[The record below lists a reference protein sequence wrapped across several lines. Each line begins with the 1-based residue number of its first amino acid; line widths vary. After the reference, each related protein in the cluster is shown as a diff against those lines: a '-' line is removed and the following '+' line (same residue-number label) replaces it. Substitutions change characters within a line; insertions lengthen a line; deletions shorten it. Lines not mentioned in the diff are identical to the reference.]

1 MAKVIF
7 TPWKEQSQ
15 LLAVRDQFYPPPLYD
30 GPDMRSRACATV
42 GAWKLRGNLPHPVE
56 ATALLTDAILHDDA
70 QKNSIFSIRATYAA
84 AFCRFVTCLVDSK
97 LGGQRRTMF
106 QRALDLGLPASF
118 VELRHEATH
127 RELPSLTVLRNASQR
142 SLEWLW
148 DYYWAKTEGS
158 SAGLEMAVRGGVVAN
173 REGDE
178 GEEEAEEVDLE
189 PLKSALRDTLQ
200 QVVAEGVEQPP
211 RKKRKVQQHLS
222 AVTNEVVSACRSSG
236 RGVAALSSVLVQDSL
251 LVSETR
257 RLGDSMADDFDRWD
271 PLLQRIADAQSTFL
285 SGLTE
290 ELVDALALTAR
301 PDEAK
306 TEPRCEGIY
315 LWLDHIL
322 GSAQWESRRRLISYA
337 YMLAACEQGGN
348 HWTNL
353 LRERLA
359 ERQDEGIY
367 GLIASVLIAPP
378 HRSQLLQHT
387 PVPHGPSLHKINS
400 FNCSV
405 SSIEV
410 SIHIIQSHAYPIDS
424 NVLLW
429 TTAELSPGTGKG
441 NNYAYLVTDEPT
453 KQSVI
458 IDPAN
463 PPEVTPELE
472 SQINAGKIELTAIV
486 NTHHHWDHAGGNNEL
501 LKTFGK
507 LPVIGGK
514 DCQSVTQTPAHGE
527 TFKIGERISVKALH
541 TPCHTQDS
549 ICYFMQ
555 DGDEKVVFTGDTL
568 FIGGCGRFFEGT
580 APEMHKAL
588 NETLA
593 ALPDDTRVYPG
604 HEYTKGNVKFCLAV
618 SESEPIKKLAAFAE
632 ANQETQGKFTI
643 GDEKLHNVFMRV
655 NDPEIQQKTGK
666 TDPVEV
672 MAALREMKN
681 AM

>member
-15 LLAVRDQFYPPPLYD
+15 LLVVRNQFYPPPLYD

-42 GAWKLRGNLPHPVE
+42 SAWKLRGNLPHPVE

-84 AFCRFVTCLVDSK
+84 AFCRFVTGLVDSK
-97 LGGQRRTMF
+97 LGGVRRTMF

-148 DYYWAKTEGS
+148 DYYWAKTEAS
-158 SAGLEMAVRGGVVAN
+158 VPGLGVVRAPISGVS
-173 REGDE
+173 EKLVAE
-178 GEEEAEEVDLE
+178 GEEAEPEEEEEEADLE
-189 PLKSALRDTLQ
+189 PLKSALRDTLEQIVADGEQ
-200 QVVAEGVEQPP
+200 QQPP
-211 RKKRKVQQHLS
+211 RKKRKVQQHLN
-222 AVTNEVVSACRSSG
+222 AVAGEVVSTCRSSG
-236 RGVAALSSVLVQDSL
+236 RGMAALASVLVQESL
-251 LVSETR
+251 LVPGGR
-257 RLGDSMADDFDRWD
+257 RMGEAMAAQFDRWD
-271 PLLQRIADAQSTFL
+271 PLLQMVADAQPTFL
-285 SGLTE
+285 SSLTE
-290 ELVDALALTAR
+290 ELANALA
-301 PDEAK
+301 
-306 TEPRCEGIY
+306 
-315 LWLDHIL
+315 
-322 GSAQWESRRRLISYA
+322 
-337 YMLAACEQGGN
+337 
-348 HWTNL
+348 
-353 LRERLA
+353 LA
-359 ERQDEGIY
+359 ERQDE
-367 GLIASVLIAPP
+367 AATSVDGEGSGRTT
-378 HRSQLLQHT
+378 RSAAATRKVVHNQDVLY
-387 PVPHGPSLHKINS
+387 SLKRAMH
-400 FNCSV
+400 
-405 SSIEV
+405 
-410 SIHIIQSHAYPIDS
+410 IQSIPM
-424 NVLLW
+424 W
-429 TTAELSPGTGKG
+429 TGKG

-472 SQINAGKIELTAIV
+472 SQIKAGKIDLTAIV

-527 TFKIGERISVKALH
+527 TFRIGERIAVTALH

-555 DGDEKVVFTGDTL
+555 DGEQKVVFTGDTL

-593 ALPDDTRVYPG
+593 ALPDDTKVYPG
-604 HEYTKGNVKFCLAV
+604 HEYTKANVKFCLAV
-618 SESEPIKKLAAFAE
+618 SQSEPIKRLEAFAE

-655 NDPEIQQKTGK
+655 NEPEIQKKTGK